1 MTLRPKTIPDALD
14 SITPALSEYRKETS
28 ETHLQALLV
37 VLVNDLVGF
46 FSVGKTMGQ
55 SQLVQ
60 TVQLI
65 IEDYYYLNIEDL
77 KLCFNNAKK
86 GLYGKV
92 YDRVDGNIILGWLQQ
107 YAAER
112 VAESERRD
120 DRFKEEPSRE
130 RVSQRDNGEHAFK
143 LNKLMN
149 MCKTQ

>member
-1 MTLRPKTIPDALD
+1 MTLRPRTISDALD
-14 SITPALSEYRKETS
+14 SITPALAEYRKETS

-37 VLVNDLVGF
+37 VLVNDLVSF

-55 SQLVQ
+55 AQLVQ

-65 IEDYYYLNIEDL
+65 IEDYYYLNVEDL

-86 GLYGKV
+86 GVYGKV

-120 DRFKEEPSRE
+120 DRFKEEPSSE

-143 LNKLMN
+143 LNHLMN
-149 MCKTQ
+149 MYKK